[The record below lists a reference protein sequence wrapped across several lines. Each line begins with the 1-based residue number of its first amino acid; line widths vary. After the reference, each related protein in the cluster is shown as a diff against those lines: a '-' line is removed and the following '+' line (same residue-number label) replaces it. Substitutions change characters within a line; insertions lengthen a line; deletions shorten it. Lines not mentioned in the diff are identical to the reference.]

1 MRRTGLANFQI
12 PWMMVAL
19 YLTAAA
25 TAYAA
30 EPASSKRIDFNY
42 QIRPILSD
50 KCFNCHGPDPR
61 ESQGRAAAGHEGR
74 CFRQA
79 QVGRARDRAGK
90 PRRERARGA
99 DHGRG

>member
-25 TAYAA
+25 TAYAN
-30 EPASSKRIDFNY
+30 EPASSRKIDFNY
-42 QIRPILSD
+42 DIRPILSD

-61 ESQGRAAAGHEGR
+61 KRKAGLRLDTKDGAFARLSRTGTRSCRESSTRASS
-74 CFRQA
+74 
-79 QVGRARDRAGK
+79 
-90 PRRERARGA
+90 
-99 DHGRG
+99 